1 MSLALCVLDK
11 DREVQCGEASKSW
24 TSKSSGEA
32 RFSGKP
38 AKLSRNALSTRGQ
51 KLEDALSQGLCVS
64 ECSCL
69 SEWQEWRLT
78 AVTPAVA
85 ACLCSESGGTSQGV
99 ERWSRSG
106 LGKLGRASR
115 LVLCPEAELQGPER
129 LPLVHSRL
137 RANEGSRPASRS
149 LPGSPSRPSSVP
161 TGAGV

>member
-78 AVTPAVA
+78 AGTPAVA
-85 ACLCSESGGTSQGV
+85 ACLCSESGGDIPGHGTLEQEWTV
-99 ERWSRSG
+99 EAWEGQPSG
-106 LGKLGRASR
+106 SVPRGRAAGTR
-115 LVLCPEAELQGPER
+115 VLAPCA
-129 LPLVHSRL
+129 
-137 RANEGSRPASRS
+137 RPAWSERGAAAS
-149 LPGSPSRPSSVP
+149 LQVTAARLSLQ
-161 TGAGV
+161 T